1 MSAAPGRPKQ
11 ARPEAVG
18 EATPV
23 STGTVRPPLAGITVV
38 DFSELLPGP
47 FFTQS
52 LAELGAQ
59 VIKIERPPGGDNVR
73 HMSQG
78 VFEAVNR
85 GKKSLLV
92 DLKDE
97 AQRAE
102 VRALIATADVVVESY
117 RPGVMARLGL
127 DAARLCQEFPRLVYV
142 SLSGYGQQGPWADLP
157 GHDINYLAAAG
168 VLALSGTP
176 DSGPAQSFGLPVADL
191 SGAMYALSSTL
202 AALLQR
208 QHSGQGQHLDVAL
221 ADCALH
227 WMNPRLGAF
236 READAQTLEAQ
247 RDATLRKAGYGA
259 FRCRDGRHV
268 SIAALEDHFWARL
281 CAALPLGSYGE
292 PAYRSHTARK
302 HAAAAINARIAEL
315 VADLDADA
323 VFELLRR
330 HDVPAAPMVEP
341 AQLASLP
348 QFAERGK
355 FEAGA
360 ALPLVRY
367 PVPMRG
373 VAAGR
378 LGPAPALDDAR
389 A

>member
-1 MSAAPGRPKQ
+1 MTQAAAPAPPT
-11 ARPEAVG
+11 A
-18 EATPV
+18 
-23 STGTVRPPLAGITVV
+23 PPLAGIQVI

-97 AQRAE
+97 HQRAE

-127 DAARLCQEFPRLVYV
+127 DAARLCEAFPRLVYV
-142 SLSGYGQQGPWADLP
+142 SLSGYGQHGPWAQLP

-168 VLALSGTP
+168 ALALSGSPGT
-176 DSGPAQSFGLPVADL
+176 GPAQSFGLPVADL

-208 QHSGQGQHLDVAL
+208 QHSGRGQYLDVAL

-236 READAQTLEAQ
+236 READALGLEAQ
-247 RDATLRKAGYGA
+247 REATLSKAGYGA
-259 FRCRDGRHV
+259 FRCRDGGHV
-268 SIAALEDHFWARL
+268 SIAALEDHFWERL
-281 CAALPLGSYGE
+281 CAALPLAPYDA
-292 PAYRSHTARK
+292 PAFRSHKARK
-302 HAAAAINARIAEL
+302 PVAAEINARIAEA
-315 VADLDADA
+315 VAGMEADA
-323 VFELLRR
+323 VFDLLQR
-330 HDVPAAPMVEP
+330 HDVPAAPVVEP

-348 QFAERGK
+348 QFAQREK

-360 ALPLVRY
+360 VLPLARY
-367 PVPMRG
+367 PVPMAG
-373 VAAGR
+373 VVAGR
-378 LGPAPALDDAR
+378 LGAAPALDDAR
-389 A
+389 R